1 MNYYRRYVGDY
12 MRKTTALSL
21 AEQGA
26 YNVLLDTYYANEQPL
41 PASID
46 ALARMC
52 RATSKA
58 ERDAVRSVAE
68 AFFPM
73 GEDGLRHNKR
83 ADEEI
88 AKAQS
93 VISAQR
99 ASGKVSAA
107 KRWGPKGSSG
117 GASSAFD
124 GGWNDGS
131 EGGLTD
137 GLTHELTD
145 KNTYTGT
152 DRFAIQ
158 PPTTKKKTTSKDL
171 SGSPDEFD
179 LFWAAYPRK
188 EAKAKAKPAFAKQRA
203 SRDLPAILADLRGRS
218 DEWRDRQ
225 FIPLPASYLNARRW
239 EDERELALAGA
250 EFGGGAL

>member
-1 MNYYRRYVGDY
+1 VNYYRRYVGDY

-124 GGWNDGS
+124 GGWNGGS

-137 GLTHELTD
+137 GLTHEFTD
-145 KNTYTGT
+145 KKTYTGT

-158 PPTTKKKTTSKDL
+158 PPTTKKKTTSKRL
-171 SGSPDEFD
+171 VRRAGRVRSFLGRIPPEGSEGEGETGICE
-179 LFWAAYPRK
+179 AARQPR
-188 EAKAKAKPAFAKQRA
+188 PARHLGG
-203 SRDLPAILADLRGRS
+203 S
-218 DEWRDRQ
+218 
-225 FIPLPASYLNARRW
+225 ARPVR
-239 EDERELALAGA
+239 
-250 EFGGGAL
+250 

>member
-41 PASID
+41 PGSID
-46 ALARMC
+46 ALIRMC
-52 RATSKA
+52 RAISKVEQA
-58 ERDAVRSVAE
+58 AVRSVAE

-99 ASGKVSAA
+99 VSGKLAAA

-117 GASSAFD
+117 GASIVPDD
-124 GGWNDGS
+124 GWEGRSEDGLTYES
-131 EGGLTD
+131 TD
-137 GLTHELTD
+137 GLTHTE
-145 KNTYTGT
+145 TYAGT
-152 DRFAIQ
+152 NRFAIQ
-158 PPTTKKKTTSKDL
+158 PPTYKTKTTSKDL
-171 SGSPDEFD
+171 SGKPDEFE

-203 SRDLPAILADLRGRS
+203 ARDLPAILADIRS
-218 DEWRDRQ
+218 RADEWRDRQ

-239 EDERELALAGA
+239 EDERELATAGA